1 MANPNLAELEM
12 PVKEKQ
18 TYNSVRLD
26 YKHIKSYDAR
36 AKQVALD
43 HSDNGRC
50 WWIEQFIKNSMNL
63 GTRHES

>member
-1 MANPNLAELEM
+1 MADLAELEM

-36 AKQVALD
+36 A
-43 HSDNGRC
+43 
-50 WWIEQFIKNSMNL
+50 
-63 GTRHES
+63 